1 MTRTMRPIVQAQN
14 LKVVAIQGH
23 PVAPV
28 MPGVGDTLVWDG
40 TEWVPTPMPQ
50 ARVGSNAPRAAGAT
64 LNLDTTVVGIQGTP
78 VFPVASFLAPG
89 DALLWTGVDW
99 KNYPVAKSLT
109 ASDLGPYLP
118 ISAYNPDGGGG
129 AFLPLTGGV
138 LSGPGAL
145 TVGDVLTVAGA
156 ASAGGNSLVDM
167 QGGSAVVQ
175 ADGNGLL
182 LQQLGDEY
190 GLTSLLIANRDGL
203 NGAMFTNAGLDLVD
217 FAFQSSSGVTGTL
230 RLDARAI
237 STGQFLFMLSGNT
250 LFTVDSAGNAQFFG
264 TTTLAGD
271 AVAPLEAVT
280 LEQLNN
286 AIANVPP
293 PAPPLNG
300 PIVGVTDGSN
310 AAPGMVGEFVR
321 IVSSNVI
328 YNSGNNTDVGINS
341 LNLTPG
347 DWDVWG
353 VASAILAE
361 PSPPFDGIAAGVYA
375 LYWLRLTDTLGNSGI
390 EEGNARVSL
399 GPSLALNNGA
409 QGLAV
414 TLQTG
419 ILRINAA
426 AADTV
431 NLVWNVTRL
440 AGPTNG
446 QFILQ
451 SGSFIEARRAR

>member
-310 AAPGMVGEFVR
+310 AAPGMVGEYMQ
-321 IVSSNVI
+321 NVLTASVPI
-328 YNSGNNTDVGINS
+328 PGSGSVAVLT

-347 DWDVWG
+347 DWDVVGWLQLTPIGATQNSIVVQIASGSTGYSQISYPTASISNFG
-353 VASAILAE
+353 VQSAL
-361 PSPPFDGIAAGVYA
+361 S
-375 LYWLRLTDTLGNSGI
+375 
-390 EEGNARVSL
+390 RVSITSL
-399 GPSLALNNGA
+399 TAVFLSVSFSGPPG
-409 QGLAV
+409 
-414 TLQTG
+414 
-419 ILRINAA
+419 
-426 AADTV
+426 DT
-431 NLVWNVTRL
+431 NSNVTNATIR
-440 AGPTNG
+440 
-446 QFILQ
+446 
-451 SGSFIEARRAR
+451 ARRMR